1 MRNQKIHLITST
13 SETENQKDPC
23 HKWYMRIQKPERTHA
38 SVSHAW
44 MIDSNL
50 ILNPI
55 HCLLL
60 LCIIEPFEKTVNPKP
75 ILNLSDCTITPVT
88 SQWVECINKLDMLW
102 NLNHILNRITYFLKV
117 NPCLTWHAIQSYTT
131 CKWCPLF
138 SWQMKVLITII
149 RPEKVASMQEKGNV
163 AHQAEFTIKIEHI
176 QKNKVATSTTQT
188 CNQHAAHLCPYLSP
202 TTPFVKSCQ
211 SPDCES
217 SAILAKQPTKYIAYA
232 S

>member
-1 MRNQKIHLITST
+1 MMQHEEPENTSHHLYLRDREPKGSL
-13 SETENQKDPC
+13 SQ
-23 HKWYMRIQKPERTHA
+23 WYMRIQKPKRTHA

-88 SQWVECINKLDMLW
+88 SQWVECINRMDMLW
-102 NLNHILNRITYFLKV
+102 NLNHILNWLTYFVNV

-131 CKWCPLF
+131 CKWRPLF

-149 RPEKVASMQEKGNV
+149 RPEKVASMQEKR
-163 AHQAEFTIKIEHI
+163 ECC
-176 QKNKVATSTTQT
+176 TSSRVH
-188 CNQHAAHLCPYLSP
+188 N
-202 TTPFVKSCQ
+202 
-211 SPDCES
+211 
-217 SAILAKQPTKYIAYA
+217 
-232 S
+232 

>member
-1 MRNQKIHLITST
+1 MTAITLPTLHHDHHPLWCNMRNQKIHLITST

-23 HKWYMRIQKPERTHA
+23 HKWYMRIQKPKRTHA

-60 LCIIEPFEKTVNPKP
+60 SCIIEPFEKTVNPKP

-138 SWQMKVLITII
+138 SWQMKGPYHHYQT
-149 RPEKVASMQEKGNV
+149 RKSGFNAREREC
-163 AHQAEFTIKIEHI
+163 FT
-176 QKNKVATSTTQT
+176 
-188 CNQHAAHLCPYLSP
+188 
-202 TTPFVKSCQ
+202 
-211 SPDCES
+211 S
-217 SAILAKQPTKYIAYA
+217 SRVHN
-232 S
+232 